1 MASPTHHE
9 PDEHA
14 GHDDVPSTLHLG
26 SQNADFGLLSVQLL
40 PVPLHINKV
49 IVGELQNVLASMKLN
64 SRWKDISRA
73 VRNAL
78 NQVLT
83 LFYIFEMKSVLF
95 SILTILYLSCLW
107 KLL

>member
-9 PDEHA
+9 SDEHE

-26 SQNADFGLLSVQLL
+26 SQNADFGLFSVQHL

-64 SRWKDISRA
+64 SRWKDLSRA

-78 NQVLT
+78 NRA
-83 LFYIFEMKSVLF
+83 FAFSNFFE
-95 SILTILYLSCLW
+95 
-107 KLL
+107 